1 MYDNDDGAF
10 NDDPTLMVA
19 ADGDEALNNLLKP
32 HGQQWVDGGEVV
44 VDVGITNLIPQIKWS
59 IQPPNMPSELDFL
72 NLSFPMDCLEK
83 YLINCYECIY
93 G

>member
-32 HGQQWVDGGEVV
+32 HGQQWVDNGEVV
-44 VDVGITNLIPQIKWS
+44 VDVGITDFSPHIKWS
-59 IQPPNMPSELDFL
+59 IQPPDMPSELDFFDL
-72 NLSFPMDCLEK
+72 LVCHFPWIAFPR
-83 YLINCYECIY
+83 YR
-93 G
+93 